1 MMSTQKDS
9 GLVVIVDDDEFTHC
23 QYCKSSLRQYHNT
36 SLSHTPSTDHHYTQT
51 LLGHGHL
58 NCEKCG
64 VYVPIHPEDPN
75 EEGLIFV
82 CSAETPHPHCL
93 CYECGELYQVSGCAE
108 DEEKNDIVTQLMTD
122 DAPQSTESCS
132 TIGSDTAS
140 TTLLAASTLGG
151 TMNMVNNATFI
162 NEMMSNYE
170 GVPDFDG
177 SNGTDFDDHSGPDAV
192 HSLFLSS
199 IFAVIVWQNLSV
211 NAPELLRVS
220 AIGVWFLCFYF
231 LISLYFTDNEPVQ
244 DTVFSLLTCSPII
257 GAASIFERT
266 RRMAPGQM
274 QEDARLS
281 IQFLSA
287 FGGVAYFWS
296 YCSPLAV
303 WVAMTELTVLQ
314 RVIALFI
321 AVSVLGFITL
331 LLKQC
336 DFMWYGLRRECAV
349 HETDHKKT
357 ESLECPQLHEL
368 ALNEMDLKTM
378 EMEAETMKVAIDSM
392 QCQTQPVVV
401 EMEMDTDPLP
411 VAAPKTKRRRRRR
424 RKRRQKAQE

>member
-1 MMSTQKDS
+1 
-9 GLVVIVDDDEFTHC
+9 VIIVDDDEFTCC
-23 QYCKSSLRQYHNT
+23 QYCQSNLRQYHNT
-36 SLSHTPSTDHHYTQT
+36 SLSHTPSTDHHYTRT

-64 VYVPIHPEDPN
+64 VFVPIHPEDPN

-93 CYECGELYQVSGCAE
+93 CYECGELYQVAGSTE

-122 DAPQSTESCS
+122 DGPQSTESCS
-132 TIGSDTAS
+132 TIGSDTAC

-151 TMNMVNNATFI
+151 TMNMVNNGTFI
-162 NEMMSNYE
+162 TEMMSNYE

-177 SNGTDFDDHSGPDAV
+177 STDSMTDHSGTDAV

-231 LISLYFTDNEPVQ
+231 MASLYFTDNEPVQ
-244 DTVFSLLTCSPII
+244 DTVFSLLTCAPII
-257 GAASIFERT
+257 GAVSIFEKT

-274 QEDARLS
+274 QDDARLS
-281 IQFLSA
+281 IQFMSA

-296 YCSPLAV
+296 CCSPLEV

-349 HETDHKKT
+349 HETDHKVVD
-357 ESLECPQLHEL
+357 SADLQF
-368 ALNEMDLKTM
+368 NEMDLMTL
-378 EMEAETMKVAIDSM
+378 ETMKVDIESNSIES
-392 QCQTQPVVV
+392 QLQPVVV
-401 EMEMDTDPLP
+401 NMEMEETSTAA
-411 VAAPKTKRRRRRR
+411 VAVAEAAGGIKTKRRRRRR
-424 RKRRQKAQE
+424 RKRTKKAQE